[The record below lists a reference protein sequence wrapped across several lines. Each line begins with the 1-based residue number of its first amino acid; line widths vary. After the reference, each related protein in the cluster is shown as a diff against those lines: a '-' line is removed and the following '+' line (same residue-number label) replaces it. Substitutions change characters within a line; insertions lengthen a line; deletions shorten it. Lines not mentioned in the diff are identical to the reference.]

1 MEKCEE
7 AVAAEITSA
16 AAATESSAVRGA
28 AACAASPQSGSMTA
42 RQWLALAGLTCSAFV
57 FNTSEFMPIGLL
69 SSIAGGFGLTEAQA
83 GMMTSIYAWAVMAL
97 SLPLMVL
104 GSRLNPRLLLLAVI
118 AVFLAGQVGSALAP
132 SFALLVAAR
141 LLVAAAHAVFWSIA
155 TPLATRI
162 ADERHASVAMGM
174 VVTGSDMSASVST
187 QELENQ
193 GIPVAIGHHAE
204 NIAGADCI
212 IRTAAAHN
220 DNPEIAAARAAGI
233 PVFERAQAWGEIM
246 KSYKNAICISGTH
259 GKTTTTSMM
268 THILME
274 ANLDPTVMIGG
285 YLPLLHAGHRVG
297 HGDTILLESCEY
309 CDSFLNFFPTLAVIL
324 NVEADHLDYFKDLE
338 DIQKSFHQFAS
349 LATFGV
355 IANGDDPHTVSAMQG
370 IDYVS
375 FGLGEQ
381 NRIHAANMHPD
392 WQHFDVICD
401 GEYYCH
407 LDMGVLG
414 KHNALN
420 ALAAAAAAWMMGIPG
435 EAVSH
440 GLESFHGA
448 GRRMEFKGKFQG
460 ADVYDDYAHHP
471 DELSATVSAVRSAIP
486 GRRIVLAFQPHTYTR
501 TKALFDDFV
510 RELKKPDV
518 VILSEIYAA
527 RERNAIGISSLDLAK
542 QIPGA
547 VYCETLPEVTDQ
559 LREIVREGDVV
570 ITMGAGDIFRAGEA
584 LLEK

>member
-1 MEKCEE
+1 MLKSKKI
-7 AVAAEITSA
+7 AKFLTPGHHVHLVGIGG
-16 AAATESSAVRGA
+16 V
-28 AACAASPQSGSMTA
+28 SM
-42 RQWLALAGLTCSAFV
+42 RPLGL
-57 FNTSEFMPIGLL
+57 
-69 SSIAGGFGLTEAQA
+69 
-83 GMMTSIYAWAVMAL
+83 
-97 SLPLMVL
+97 VL
-104 GSRLNPRLLLLAVI
+104 KG
-118 AVFLAGQVGSALAP
+118 
-132 SFALLVAAR
+132 
-141 LLVAAAHAVFWSIA
+141 
-155 TPLATRI
+155 
-162 ADERHASVAMGM
+162 MGM
-174 VVTGSDMSASVST
+174 EVTGSDMSDSAST
-187 QELENQ
+187 KELMSN
-193 GIPVAIGHHAE
+193 GIPVAIGHHAS
-204 NIAGADCI
+204 NIKGADCI

-324 NVEADHLDYFKDLE
+324 NVEADHLDYFKDLA
-338 DIQKSFHQFAS
+338 DIQKSFHKFAS

-355 IANGDDPHTVSAMQG
+355 VANGDDPHTVQAMEG

-375 FGLGEQ
+375 FGLRDC
-381 NRIHAANMHPD
+381 NRIHATNMCAD
-392 WQHFDVICD
+392 WRHFDVICD
-401 GEYYCH
+401 DEFYCH

-414 KHNALN
+414 RHNALN

-435 EAVSH
+435 EAVSD
-440 GLESFHGA
+440 GIQSFHGA
-448 GRRMEFKGKFQG
+448 GRRLEFKGKFHG

-471 DELSATVSAVRSAIP
+471 DELAATIEAVRSI
-486 GRRIVLAFQPHTYTR
+486 GDHRLVLAFQPHTYTR

-510 RELKKPDV
+510 RELKKADV
-518 VILSEIYAA
+518 LVLAEIYAA
-527 RERNAIGISSLDLAK
+527 RERNTVGISSADLAV

-547 VYCETLPEVTDQ
+547 VCCETLPEVTDY
-559 LREIVREGDVV
+559 LRTHVREGDVV
-570 ITMGAGDIFRAGEA
+570 LTMGAGDIFRAGEA
-584 LLEK
+584 LFSEK

>member
-1 MEKCEE
+1 MLYNAIGYANINLTGDLLFMFKNKKI
-7 AVAAEITSA
+7 AKFLTPGRHVHLVGIGG
-16 AAATESSAVRGA
+16 V
-28 AACAASPQSGSMTA
+28 SM
-42 RQWLALAGLTCSAFV
+42 RPLGL
-57 FNTSEFMPIGLL
+57 
-69 SSIAGGFGLTEAQA
+69 
-83 GMMTSIYAWAVMAL
+83 
-97 SLPLMVL
+97 VL
-104 GSRLNPRLLLLAVI
+104 KG
-118 AVFLAGQVGSALAP
+118 
-132 SFALLVAAR
+132 
-141 LLVAAAHAVFWSIA
+141 
-155 TPLATRI
+155 
-162 ADERHASVAMGM
+162 MGM
-174 VVTGSDMSASVST
+174 EVTGSDMSASAGT
-187 QELENQ
+187 EELERQ

-204 NIAGADCI
+204 NIEGADCI

-285 YLPLLHAGHRVG
+285 YLPLLHASHRVG
-297 HGDTILLESCEY
+297 RGDTILLESCEY
-309 CDSFLNFFPTLAVIL
+309 CDSFLNFFPTLAVVL
-324 NVEADHLDYFKDLE
+324 NVEADHLDYFKDLA
-338 DIQKSFHQFAS
+338 DIQKSFHKFAE

-355 IANGDDPHTVSAMQG
+355 VANGDDPHTVQAMQG

-375 FGLGEQ
+375 FGLSDT
-381 NRIHAANMHPD
+381 NRIHAANMCPD
-392 WQHFDVICD
+392 WRHFDVICD
-401 GEYYCH
+401 GEFYCH

-414 KHNALN
+414 RHNAMN
-420 ALAAAAAAWMMGIPG
+420 ALAAAAASWMMGIPG
-435 EAVSH
+435 EAVSG

-448 GRRMEFKGKFQG
+448 GRRMEFKGKFNG

-471 DELSATVSAVRSAIP
+471 DEVSATIAAVRASMP
-486 GRRIVLAFQPHTYTR
+486 GRRLVLAFQPHTYSR

-518 VILSEIYAA
+518 VVLAEIYAA
-527 RERNAIGISSLDLAK
+527 RERNTIGISSAHVAE

-547 VYCETLPEVTDQ
+547 VYCETLPEVTAY
-559 LREIVREGDVV
+559 LRENVREGDVV

-584 LLEK
+584 LLNE